1 MEVASTGVP
10 NGVSTSETA
19 ALVDSG
25 AVIQYLTEVLQ
36 VTLGALKSELET
48 AGSLLSAAR
57 YNETVQRCTRFTSET
72 QVALYVQK
80 DIAAAEETNGET
92 EESGVSIRSCSA
104 ISYGS
109 KLIVYI

>member
-10 NGVSTSETA
+10 NGVSTPDSA

-36 VTLGALKSELET
+36 VTVGAQKSELET
-48 AGSLLSAAR
+48 TGSLLSTVR
-57 YNETVQRCTRFTSET
+57 YNDTVQTCTRFASES

-80 DIAAAEETNGET
+80 DIAAAEQTNGES
-92 EESGVSIRSCSA
+92 EGSGE
-104 ISYGS
+104 ISTPFDA
-109 KLIVYI
+109 VRF

>member
-10 NGVSTSETA
+10 NGVSTPETA

-48 AGSLLSAAR
+48 AGSLLSEAR
-57 YNETVQRCTRFTSET
+57 YNETLHRCTRFASEP
-72 QVALYVQK
+72 QVAIYVQK
-80 DIAAAEETNGET
+80 DIADAAETNGET
-92 EESGVSIRSCSA
+92 EGQ
-104 ISYGS
+104 G
-109 KLIVYI
+109 KLICAFNAAGTHID

>member
-10 NGVSTSETA
+10 NGVSTPDTA

-48 AGSLLSAAR
+48 AGSLLSEAR
-57 YNETVQRCTRFTSET
+57 YNETVQRCTRFASES

-80 DIAAAEETNGET
+80 DIAGAEETNGEN
-92 EESGVSIRSCSA
+92 EGPGESSPSA
-104 ISYGS
+104 TLGNTVGIYADQ
-109 KLIVYI
+109 I